1 MTEQLNNNKQINTNL
16 NFGMFQ
22 LCKYL
27 LLGCFN
33 YLTRKTEDKPSLA
46 GLLRSLNKIR
56 LSEEHPVPTL
66 EQSECWVNIT

>member
-1 MTEQLNNNKQINTNL
+1 MTERVNDKQINTNL

-33 YLTRKTEDKPSLA
+33 YLTRKTEDKPSLT
-46 GLLRSLNKIR
+46 GLQRSLNKIR

-66 EQSECWVNIT
+66 EQSECSVNIT